1 MVVKILRKMES
12 SKGFIHIPMKARR
25 ELIGNNPLPCTTLLN
40 NVSARI
46 DKYGRLWSSYLKN
59 NFFAGTKIK
68 ISKNELGYQVTPIN
82 GKIEWSNPKTKIS
95 QEKEAM
101 LNSSS
106 EEHINK
112 IPSEFI
118 NNIIEGDAIEIM
130 KKIPDDSI
138 DMTFAD
144 PPFNLGK
151 SYEYYEDDKD
161 VKEYLLWC
169 KEWLRQMVR
178 ITKPT
183 GSIFVHNI
191 PKWLTYF
198 ASYLNEI
205 VYFKH
210 WIAWDALGAPLG
222 KTLLPN
228 HYGILWYVK
237 SKKFKFYDIRAP
249 HERCR
254 ECGSL
259 LADYGGKKDL
269 IHPFG
274 TLVSDVWT
282 DIHRIRHNLRRDEH
296 PCQLPVHLLERL
308 ILMAT
313 DENDVVLDPFIG
325 TGTTAVA
332 AKKLGRRYI
341 GIDIDPKYVNIS
353 KMNLEEATQTLLNGC
368 YVSIFL
374 GKIVTIRDKDYEKI
388 KDLLQAKRLRINKEK
403 AKQLT
408 LPFLAQG

>member
-1 MVVKILRKMES
+1 MEVLR
-12 SKGFIHIPMKARR
+12 GFIQIPAESKF
-25 ELIGNNPLPCTTLLN
+25 ELIGDASLPCDTLLN
-40 NVSARI
+40 GNQARL
-46 DKYGRLWSSYLKN
+46 DKYGRLWSPSIKDK
-59 NFFAGTKIK
+59 FSIGTRVQ
-68 ISKNELGYQVTPIN
+68 ISRTETGYQIVPVISEQEPIISEM
-82 GKIEWSNPKTKIS
+82 KRKEETKSTSLDLGIVS
-95 QEKEAM
+95 TEILSKLVNQ
-101 LNSSS
+101 
-106 EEHINK
+106 
-112 IPSEFI
+112 
-118 NNIIEGDAIEIM
+118 IIEGDALQIM
-130 KKIPDDSI
+130 KGIPDNSI

-144 PPFNLGK
+144 PPFNLNK
-151 SYEYYEDDKD
+151 SYEYYEDDKE
-161 VKEYLLWC
+161 VNEYLAWC

-198 ASYLNEI
+198 AFSLNEI
-205 VYFKH
+205 AYFKH
-210 WIAWDALGAPLG
+210 WIAWDAMGAPLG

-237 SKKFKFYDIRAP
+237 SRDFKFYDIRAP

-254 ECGSL
+254 ECDSL

-274 TLVSDVWT
+274 TLASDVWT
-282 DIHRIRHNLRRDEH
+282 DIHRIRHNKRRDEH

-308 ILMAT
+308 VLMTT
-313 DENDVVLDPFIG
+313 DENDLVLDPFVG

-341 GIDIDPKYVNIS
+341 GIDIDSKYVEIS
-353 KMNLEEATQTLLNGC
+353 RANLEKATPTLLNGC
-368 YVSIFL
+368 YLSIFL
-374 GKIVTIRDKDYEKI
+374 GKIVTIRDKDYEKVEN
-388 KDLLQAKRLRINKEK
+388 LLQAKTLQINKEK

-408 LPFLAQG
+408 LPYLVQG

>member
-1 MVVKILRKMES
+1 MEVLR
-12 SKGFIHIPMKARR
+12 GFIQIPEENKF
-25 ELIGNNPLPCTTLLN
+25 ELIGDTSLPCVTTLN
-40 NVSARI
+40 GNPARL
-46 DKYGRLWSSYLKN
+46 DKYGRLWSPSMKN
-59 NFFAGTKIK
+59 KFLTGTRVE
-68 ISKNELGYQVTPIN
+68 ISRTEKGYRIEPI
-82 GKIEWSNPKTKIS
+82 
-95 QEKEAM
+95 
-101 LNSSS
+101 LS
-106 EEHINK
+106 EQEHI
-112 IPSEFI
+112 ISEMKQKEEAKLTGLALGKDTTEILSKLI
-118 NNIIEGDAIEIM
+118 NQIIEGDSIQVM
-130 KKIPDDSI
+130 KEIPDNSV
-138 DMTFAD
+138 DMSFAD
-144 PPFNLGK
+144 PPFNLNK
-151 SYEYYEDDKD
+151 SYEYYKDDKE
-161 VKEYLLWC
+161 VNEYQAWC

-205 VYFKH
+205 AYFKH
-210 WIAWDALGAPLG
+210 WIAWDAMGAPLG

-237 SKKFKFYDIRAP
+237 SRDFKFYDVRAP

-254 ECGSL
+254 ECDSL

-274 TLVSDVWT
+274 TLKSDVWT
-282 DIHRIRHNLRRDEH
+282 DIHRIRHNKRRDEH

-308 ILMAT
+308 ILMTT
-313 DENDVVLDPFIG
+313 DENDLVFDPFVG

-341 GIDIDPKYVNIS
+341 GIDIDSKYVEIS
-353 KMNLEEATQTLLNGC
+353 RENLEKATPTLLNGC

-374 GKIVTIRDKDYEKI
+374 GKIMTIRDKDYEKVEN
-388 KDLLQAKRLRINKEK
+388 LLQAKMLQINKEK

-408 LPFLAQG
+408 LPYLAQG